1 MKNSFTYILFLIV
14 SIFSFSFV
22 SADLIPPNSHPL
34 NLCVE
39 VVNLEQFPDINLI
52 GYIVGPM
59 IENFET
65 YPIESDKCLTKG
77 YKFNLLS
84 IYNGSVELDNLLLEE
99 VKVYGGYVNED
110 DPLIKKKVEYSLV
123 ELDGTKIVL
132 YKSKEISS
140 YNDGSEDKVELFE
153 ASLVIDPLD
162 PPVPDPSDGSE
173 DKVESLETSVNNN
186 PLGLIIS
193 DKTEEKSFWKSILCF
208 FGGIFGKGCK

>member
-1 MKNSFTYILFLIV
+1 MKNLFMYILFLIV
-14 SIFSFSFV
+14 SVFSFSSV

-34 NLCVE
+34 DLCVE

-52 GYIVGPM
+52 GHIVGPM
-59 IENFET
+59 IEDLET
-65 YPIESDKCLTKG
+65 YTIESGKCLTKG

-84 IYNGSVELDNLLLEE
+84 IYKSSVELDNLLLEE
-99 VKVYGGYVNED
+99 VKVYGGYIDEN

-123 ELDGTKIVL
+123 ELDSTKMIL